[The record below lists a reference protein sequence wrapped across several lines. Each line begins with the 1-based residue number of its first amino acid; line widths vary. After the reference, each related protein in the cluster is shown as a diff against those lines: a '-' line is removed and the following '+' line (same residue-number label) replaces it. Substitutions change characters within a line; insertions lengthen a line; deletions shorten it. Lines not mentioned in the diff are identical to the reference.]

1 MVMHTSGN
9 KQFND
14 HCMELKISCL
24 CILIH
29 ILQPNLL
36 YSMLT
41 SNFCPSHYILFV
53 VVDVAVLSLN
63 K

>member
-1 MVMHTSGN
+1 MHASEN

-14 HCMELKISCL
+14 HYMELKISCL

-29 ILQPNLL
+29 ILHPNLL
-36 YSMLT
+36 YFIFT

-63 K
+63 N